1 MSGLPGPSG
10 PADLAPAR
18 WFHLEGEVRRGPVAL
33 DEVREHVLDGSIGP
47 ETWVWSDGMDDW
59 MRVRDV
65 PALVPP
71 AALRATLRARAA
83 EGTRRDAGRRS
94 GWCCV
99 RHRRGSS
106 C

>member
-71 AALRATLRARAA
+71 AALRATLTAWPDPAA
-83 EGTRRDAGRRS
+83 DPGPSGDPGPAGD
-94 GWCCV
+94 G
-99 RHRRGSS
+99 
-106 C
+106 